1 MQTLPS
7 TSCTFSKN
15 QLKQKSSFLI
25 YRHKEAMELAT
36 GAMLA
41 VLLVGQATQLILKIT
56 SRIKKSK
63 CGNSEVEF
71 RSADSIRKIE
81 STGENNADIKGLGD
95 QK

>member
-1 MQTLPS
+1 
-7 TSCTFSKN
+7 
-15 QLKQKSSFLI
+15 
-25 YRHKEAMELAT
+25 MELAT

-41 VLLVGQATQLILKIT
+41 VLLVGQATQLILKFT

-81 STGENNADIKGLGD
+81 HGEKDD